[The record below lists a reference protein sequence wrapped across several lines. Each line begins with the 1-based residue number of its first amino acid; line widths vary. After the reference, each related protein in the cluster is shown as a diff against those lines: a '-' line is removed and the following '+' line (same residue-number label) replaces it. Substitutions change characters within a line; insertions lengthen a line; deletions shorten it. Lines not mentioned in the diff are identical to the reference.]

1 MFFSLPGFRVS
12 KVMRTFWSL
21 LRPYIMYVHK
31 KVSASNEGASD
42 LIYLG
47 TQTLADFLDN
57 DTCKGTAD
65 KND

>member
-1 MFFSLPGFRVS
+1 
-12 KVMRTFWSL
+12 
-21 LRPYIMYVHK
+21 MYVHK